1 MTMQDSLPDWRQSTT
16 PTTCLRC
23 DAPTRIETIVPTMFV
38 LSIDDIVYVCPNCG
52 LKSKPAIRGDGV
64 ENGRISR

>member
-23 DAPTRIETIVPTMFV
+23 DAPTRIKTIVPTMFV

-52 LKSKPAIRGDGV
+52 IKSKRAIRRGGL

>member
-1 MTMQDSLPDWRQSTT
+1 
-16 PTTCLRC
+16 
-23 DAPTRIETIVPTMFV
+23 MFV

-52 LKSKPAIRGDGV
+52 IKSKRAIRRGGL